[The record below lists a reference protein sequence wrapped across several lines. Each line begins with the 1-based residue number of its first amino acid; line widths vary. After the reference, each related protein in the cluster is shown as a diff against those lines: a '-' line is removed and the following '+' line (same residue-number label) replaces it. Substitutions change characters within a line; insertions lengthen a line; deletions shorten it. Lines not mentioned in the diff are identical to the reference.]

1 MTDSTIDDN
10 TGDNLEV
17 GPGAEELSGPFEKS
31 HSDPPDETVGPHSPE
46 TELSAIESRVD
57 EIADRT
63 ADDVFEQF
71 EQLRSEA
78 NGECDVDGV
87 LADESPDDIIA
98 SAIDEADDPAET
110 GVLGDDDDREDL
122 LVTGRRAG
130 SEFLW
135 VDPEVDEP
143 ESSSDA
149 SSSDAAAS
157 RSANVESAG
166 TTAAEAVPEAD
177 LEVVPFGETGS
188 KASPSDDGQASGP
201 DGDLAERL
209 EPGDGEDAGTVSG
222 EDGSSGR
229 FGWLRRKLSSIF

>member
-10 TGDNLEV
+10 TGDTLEV
-17 GPGAEELSGPFEKS
+17 GPSAEELFGPFEKS

-46 TELSAIESRVD
+46 TELSAIENRVD

-78 NGECDVDGV
+78 DGECDVDSV

-98 SAIDEADDPAET
+98 SAVDETDDSAET
-110 GVLGDDDDREDL
+110 GDLSDEDGREDL

-143 ESSSDA
+143 DPQLDA
-149 SSSDAAAS
+149 SSPDAAAS
-157 RSANVESAG
+157 RSADAEPAG
-166 TTAAEAVPEAD
+166 TTAAESVPKAD
-177 LEVVPFGETGS
+177 LEVVPFGEAGS
-188 KASPSDDGQASGP
+188 VSPSDDGQASGP
-201 DGDLAERL
+201 DGDPAKRL
-209 EPGDGEDAGTVSG
+209 EPGDVEDAGTVSG
-222 EDGSSGR
+222 GDGSSGL
-229 FGWLRRKLSSIF
+229 FGWLRRKLGSIF